1 MMQKILHIFVLLI
14 SPLLFSGCFGIA
26 NFNIPTGNKVALIEI
41 KGMIVEPDEVIED
54 LEKARKDKNVKAIVV
69 RVDSPG
75 GSVAA
80 SQEIFRTIKNLNKK
94 KPVVISMG
102 DVAASGGYYV
112 SAGASKIFANEG
124 TVTGS
129 IGVRMELMN
138 AKGLFALMR
147 LEPETLKSGKFK
159 DIGSPYRD
167 LTPDERVILETFLS
181 ELHDQ
186 FKADVASARGLE
198 ADFVAD
204 IAQGQIYTGV
214 KAKELGLIDELGGLI
229 EATKKAAEL
238 AGIKGEPK
246 TMKIR
251 KKKAWWVNMF
261 EGQVSTILG
270 GLGSKLLGFRY
281 FLYEWK
287 PY

>member
-1 MMQKILHIFVLLI
+1 MRPFIHIFVLMISLI
-14 SPLLFSGCFGIA
+14 FLAGCFGL
-26 NFNIPTGNKVALIEI
+26 GNVSMPSGDKVALIEV
-41 KGMIVEPDEVIED
+41 KGMIIEPDEVVED
-54 LEKARKDKNVKAIVV
+54 LEKARKNKSYKAVVV

-80 SQEIFRTIKNLNKK
+80 SQEIFRVIKNLKED

-138 AKGLFALMR
+138 AKGLFSLMR
-147 LEPETLKSGKFK
+147 LQPETLKSGKFK
-159 DIGSPYRD
+159 DIGSVYRA
-167 LTPDERVILETFLS
+167 LTPDEREILNTFLA

-186 FKADVASARGLE
+186 FKDDVAQARGLE
-198 ADFVAD
+198 RAFVD
-204 IAQGQIYTGV
+204 ELAQGQIYTGL
-214 KAKELGLIDELGGLI
+214 KAKELGLIDEIGGLI
-229 EATKKAAEL
+229 EATEKAAEL

-246 TMKIR
+246 AVKIR
-251 KKKAWWVNMF
+251 KKKAWWINMF
-261 EGQVSTILG
+261 EENVGALINGITSRLSG
-270 GLGSKLLGFRY
+270 YKY
-281 FLYEWK
+281 FMYVWK
-287 PY
+287 PF